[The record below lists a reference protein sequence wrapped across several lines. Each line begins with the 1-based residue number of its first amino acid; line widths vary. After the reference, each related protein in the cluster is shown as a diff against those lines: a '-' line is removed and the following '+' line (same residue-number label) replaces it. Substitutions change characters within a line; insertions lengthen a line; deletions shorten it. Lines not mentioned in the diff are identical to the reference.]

1 MRFIFRA
8 NTDNDFTELLVN
20 NYISQLFL
28 QHINS
33 DELVYFR
40 RDMLLI
46 GKKIYTHFYGVYED
60 KRIYGDVIVYERDLL
75 EFLQITL
82 KNYKQIPMA
91 IFNEIDK
98 RLFVKQVGKTFN
110 LSIKGYESVFTHIHL
125 TQFIRNICENSNK
138 FVELDGFCQK
148 LTTNITTNLN
158 KTSDDWY
165 QYLVDFALSN
175 DFIRIAEILYTRY
188 NLSQMLGIDW
198 LAVSELTDNNF
209 INSDYLQNFNFIQHF
224 PLDRKNKLSLE
235 IFQKLAYEYV
245 GEYSSLIKL
254 SDEYSISPMDVKL
267 ENERHWDYLENKTLM
282 SYTSGEFNLPTT
294 ISLMLN
300 LIEMT
305 NGLPK
310 QKDVIEF
317 LYTGFI
323 DGKFA
328 LGNLVSD
335 FIVDYKNPLNLVDV
349 CNALYQGDVTI
360 RLVNFNKSL
369 NDLLAGIRFLYNHEK
384 QDSKHTIIRYNKKTL
399 TIYYPI
405 TTPKP
410 DNLEID
416 GINIILKAVGEKNF
430 FEKNCLIY
438 LTDSSVFHRYNPFSY
453 IENQLLSDILNK
465 TFENNEAVIKKQSIT
480 RPYISNAFSNREN
493 LLFGRVMFK
502 FKDSKLIDF
511 DEKVALSLNAGL
523 NFLSNF
529 YPVKN
534 NLENVINRN
543 FHLDLDHVN
552 NTSFVIYDDGYKLIK
567 SYDSPYD
574 IHKRFNELNKQRFYD
589 GKIAYTKAIDENR
602 IIKNN
607 LKATDSLLVD
617 FDGYRQTNLWKHYF
631 NVYKLKQKPNDMLI
645 ESNKYQKFGVN
656 LSIYNDYE
664 SISNDLFKLFYVLSK
679 SDDSGQNTFKV
690 YFSGFTELAIKF
702 KSEPKDIIINI
713 ENRLHNVFK
722 KIKDDGHYSA
732 DVDFHRYRI
741 RCALDTLHF
750 VDYFGLES
758 NLGFYKN
765 KVEYLFH
772 IVYDTKNN
780 NTTSFNENRFISAHL
795 KTWLPI
801 LQSKIF
807 EPLEIKLPIIA
818 KDIIIKAD
826 EKIDVE
832 FINLCRKTPSFRAEI

>member
-1 MRFIFRA
+1 MRFIFRT

-28 QHINS
+28 QHVNS

-46 GKKIYTHFYGVYED
+46 GKKVYAHFNSIYED
-60 KRIYGDVIVYERDLL
+60 KRIYGDVIIYERELL
-75 EFLQITL
+75 EFLQTVL

-98 RLFVKQVGKTFN
+98 RLFVKQAGKIYN
-110 LSIKGYESVFTHIHL
+110 LSIKEYDSVFNPVHL

-138 FVELDGFCQK
+138 FVELDEFCQK
-148 LTTNITTNLN
+148 LVNNISTNLN

-175 DFIRIAEILYTRY
+175 GFIRIAEILYTRY

-198 LAVSELTDNNF
+198 IGVSELTDNSF
-209 INSDYLQNFNFIQHF
+209 INTDEPQNCDFVQHF

-245 GEYSSLIKL
+245 GDYSSFIKL
-254 SDEYSISPMDVKL
+254 ADEYSISPTTIKF
-267 ENERHWDYLENKTLM
+267 ETEHHWDYLENKTLM
-282 SYTSGEFNLPTT
+282 SYTSGEFNLPSTF
-294 ISLMLN
+294 SLMLN

-305 NGLPK
+305 QKLPK
-310 QKDVIEF
+310 QREIVEF

-328 LGNLVSD
+328 LGDFVSD
-335 FIVDYKNPLNLVDV
+335 FIADHKNPLNLVDV
-349 CNALYQGDVTI
+349 CEALKKGDVII
-360 RLVNFNKSL
+360 RLVNFNKPL
-369 NDLLAGIRFLYNHEK
+369 NDLLAGIRFLYNQEK
-384 QDSKHTIIRYNKKTL
+384 PNSKHIPIRYKQKTL

-405 TTPKP
+405 SFPKP
-410 DNLEID
+410 DKIEIE
-416 GINIILKAVGEKNF
+416 GINIVYKAVGEKLF

-438 LTDSSVFHRYNPFSY
+438 LTDSSVFRKYNPFSY
-453 IENQLLSDILNK
+453 VENQLLSDILTK
-465 TFENNEAVIKKQSIT
+465 TFENNETIIKKQPIT
-480 RPYISNAFSNREN
+480 RSYIANSISNREN
-493 LLFGRVMFK
+493 LLFGRIMLK

-523 NFLSNF
+523 NFLPNF
-529 YPVKN
+529 YPVRN
-534 NLENVINRN
+534 NLENVVNRN

-552 NTSFVIYDDGYKLIK
+552 NTSFVIYENGYKLIK
-567 SYDSPYD
+567 SYESPYNID
-574 IHKRFNELNKQRFYD
+574 KRFNTLNKQTVYD
-589 GKIAYTKAIDENR
+589 GKIAYTKAIEENR
-602 IIKNN
+602 IIKAN
-607 LKATDSLLVD
+607 LKAIDSLLVD

-631 NVYKLKQKPNDMLI
+631 NVYKLKQKPNDLLI
-645 ESNKYQKFGVN
+645 ETVKYKKFGFN
-656 LSIYNDYE
+656 LSVYNDYE
-664 SISNDLFKLFYVLSK
+664 SISNDLFKLLYVLDK
-679 SDDSGQNTFKV
+679 ASDKTGNTFKV
-690 YFSGFTELAIKF
+690 YLSGFTELALKL
-702 KSEPKDIIINI
+702 KVEPKDVISNI
-713 ENRLHNVFK
+713 EERLHNVFK
-722 KIKDDGHYSA
+722 KIKDDGYYSA
-732 DVDFHRYRI
+732 DVDFHKYKI
-741 RCALDTLHF
+741 RCTLDVSHF

-772 IVYDTKNN
+772 IWYDAENN
-780 NTTSFNENRFISAHL
+780 NTTSFNENRFLSAHL
-795 KTWLPI
+795 KTWLPV

-832 FINLCRKTPSFRAEI
+832 FVKEDNQS

>member
-46 GKKIYTHFYGVYED
+46 GKKVYTHFYGVYED

-75 EFLQITL
+75 EFLQLTL
-82 KNYKQIPMA
+82 KSYKQIPMA

-98 RLFVKQVGKTFN
+98 RLFVKQLGKIHN
-110 LSIKGYESVFTHIHL
+110 LSIKGYESIFTHIHL
-125 TQFIRNICENSNK
+125 TQFVRNICENSNK
-138 FVELDGFCQK
+138 FVELDKFCQK
-148 LTTNITTNLN
+148 LVNNITTNLN

-175 DFIRIAEILYTRY
+175 NFIRIAEILYTRY

-198 LAVSELTDNNF
+198 LGVSELTDNNF
-209 INSDYLQNFNFIQHF
+209 INSDDPHNYDFIQHF

-235 IFQKLAYEYV
+235 IFQKIAYEYI
-245 GEYSSLIKL
+245 GDYSSIIKL
-254 SDEYSISPMDVKL
+254 SDEYSISPMAVKF
-267 ENERHWDYLENKTLM
+267 ESDRHWDYLENKTLM

-294 ISLMLN
+294 VSLMLN

-305 NGLPK
+305 KDLPK
-310 QKDVIEF
+310 QKEIVEF

-328 LGNLVSD
+328 LGNFVSD
-335 FIVDYKNPLNLVDV
+335 FIVDHKNPLNLVEV
-349 CNALYQGDVTI
+349 TNALHQGDVTI

-369 NDLLAGIRFLYNHEK
+369 DDLLASIRFFYNQEK
-384 QDSKHTIIRYNKKTL
+384 PNCKHVPIRYNKKTL

-405 TTPKP
+405 TSPKP
-410 DNLEID
+410 DNIVID
-416 GINIILKAVGEKNF
+416 EINIVFKAVGEKNF

-438 LTDSSVFHRYNPFSY
+438 LTDSITFHRYNPFSY

-465 TFENNEAVIKKQSIT
+465 TFENNESIIKKQSIT
-480 RPYISNAFSNREN
+480 RSYISNAFSNREN
-493 LLFGRVMFK
+493 LLFGRILFK

-523 NFLSNF
+523 NFLPNF
-529 YPVKN
+529 YPAKN
-534 NLENVINRN
+534 NLENVVNRN

-552 NTSFVIYDDGYKLIK
+552 NTSFVIYEDGYKLIK

-574 IHKRFNELNKQRFYD
+574 INKRFSELNKQKTYD
-589 GKIAYTKAIDENR
+589 GKITYTKAIEENR
-602 IIKNN
+602 IIKAN
-607 LKATDSLLVD
+607 LKAVDSLLVD

-631 NVYKLKQKPNDMLI
+631 NVYKLKQKPNDLLI

-656 LSIYNDYE
+656 LSTYNDYE
-664 SISNDLFKLFYVLSK
+664 SISNDLFKLFYVLNKADESTK
-679 SDDSGQNTFKV
+679 NTFKV
-690 YFSGFTELAIKF
+690 YFTGFTELALKL
-702 KSEPKDIIINI
+702 KLEPKEVIANL
-713 ENRLHNVFK
+713 ENRLQNVFK
-722 KIKDDGHYSA
+722 KIKDDGYYSA

-772 IVYDTKNN
+772 IVYDTENN

-795 KTWLPI
+795 KTWLPL

-832 FINLCRKTPSFRAEI
+832 FVKENNQS